1 MNKVIGYIGV
11 FFWVLIAVLVFLL
24 VQLLVIYAFRFLG
37 IDIQVY
43 HGLFT
48 AVYSLFCIAA
58 FVAYDKIRS
67 FKRERLIMT
76 QVPKLNKIIA
86 AVVIAFGLLGIVT
99 LYMYIAS
106 FISLVFAP
114 VADKLEEY
122 SDHIDRFADVS
133 TTAVPYWDSLI
144 EFISTVMFVP
154 LAEEL
159 AFRGAIFGEF
169 KTRFNVILSAFL
181 SALVFGL
188 MHGVSIQIGYALIC
202 GVIIAC
208 VYYYSGSIWVT
219 YVIHAVFNLFGSSLF
234 TLLESGIFGQMGE
247 SINEAS
253 WHASVF
259 EIICI
264 VPAAA
269 AFILLYRNYKSEHL
283 PVDQIKTIS
292 EQGVIV

>member
-11 FFWVLIAVLVFLL
+11 LFWVLIAVLVFLL
-24 VQLLVIYAFRFLG
+24 VQMIVIYAFGFLG
-37 IDIQVY
+37 IDIKVY

-48 AVYSLFCIAA
+48 TVYSLLCIAA

-67 FKRERLIMT
+67 FKRERLVMT
-76 QVPKLNKIIA
+76 QIPHTNKFIA

-99 LYMYIAS
+99 VYMYVAAW
-106 FISLVFAP
+106 ISMVFTP

-122 SDHIDRFADVS
+122 SDHIDRFSDVN
-133 TTAVPYWDSLI
+133 TAVVPYWDSMI

-169 KTRFNVILSAFL
+169 KSKFNVIISAVL

-202 GVIIAC
+202 GVIMAC
-208 VYYYSGSIWVT
+208 IYYYSGSIWVT
-219 YVIHAVFNLFGSSLF
+219 YVVHAVFNLFGSSLF
-234 TLLESGIFGQMGE
+234 TLLESGIFGEMGA
-247 SINEAS
+247 SIEAAS
-253 WHASVF
+253 FHASLI
-259 EIICI
+259 ETICI
-264 VPAAA
+264 IPAAA
-269 AFILLYRNYKSEHL
+269 AYVLLYRNYKSEHL
-283 PVDQIKTIS
+283 PVDQIKTVT
-292 EQGVIV
+292 EQGVIA